1 MAEPRHAN
9 VEFANG
15 EWKVW
20 RTFKSLSAAMAG
32 VSRLCE
38 VEASAYDDIA
48 VTPVVVVDV
57 VVDESPSGL
66 VDERTAAAYAEYE
79 KRARSGC
86 PNGACEVEEI
96 DE

>member
-38 VEASAYDDIA
+38 VEASSYDTTVA
-48 VTPVVVVDV
+48 TPVVVVEDAPTG
-57 VVDESPSGL
+57 VVDPQ
-66 VDERTAAAYAEYE
+66 TAAAYVEYQ
-79 KRARSGC
+79 KRALSGC
-86 PNGACEVEEI
+86 PNGACDAEEI